1 MSEPQASRQFG
12 LNNFDLLR
20 ILAATQVLYFH
31 TLFHLK
37 IEAPSWTLVFQN
49 FPGVPIFFVIS
60 GYLVSASY
68 ERSESLQRYFW
79 NRFLRIYPGLWGC
92 LFFTV
97 IVVTCFGFSVL
108 HFRGEG
114 WILAQ
119 MAGLI
124 YTPDF
129 LVDFG
134 FGSYNGSLWTI
145 PIELQ
150 FYFVLPLVYLLAAR
164 VRSPNVVFFIILLIF
179 TIVRFFSILY
189 LPEAGPPG
197 TGVPKPIAEKL
208 YDYLFFRH
216 FAMFMAGLVLQRF
229 SVYKSDLIFGKGF
242 LWAIFYLLFVHTV
255 PSSAITDV
263 MAGFILAV
271 CTVSLAYTLPSIAHK
286 LLRGNDI
293 SYGVYIYHGLLINIL
308 VGLGLFYRIEYLFVV
323 WIGAYLAGYLSWV
336 LIERNFLRR
345 KRDKLKRLA
354 SGDLS
359 GVAQPTGHVSP
370 DPDTTLGLAGASSQ
384 EKQHQW

>member
-1 MSEPQASRQFG
+1 MSEPQASRRFG

-37 IEAPSWTLVFQN
+37 IDPPSWTLFFQY

-68 ERSESLQRYFW
+68 ERSESLERYFW
-79 NRFLRIYPGLWGC
+79 NRFLRIYPGLWVC
-92 LFFTV
+92 LFVTV
-97 IVVTCFGFSVL
+97 IVVACFGFSIL
-108 HFRGEG
+108 DFRAGA
-114 WILAQ
+114 WLLAQ
-119 MAGLI
+119 MAGVI
-124 YTPDF
+124 YTPEF
-129 LVDFG
+129 LAHFG

-150 FYFVLPLVYLLAAR
+150 FYFLLPIVYLLAGRA
-164 VRSPNVVFFIILLIF
+164 RSPNLVFLVLLVIF
-179 TIVRFFSILY
+179 TIIRFFSILY
-189 LPEAGPPG
+189 LPETGPPE
-197 TGVPKPIAEKL
+197 TGLPKPMAEKL
-208 YDYLFFRH
+208 FGYLFFRH
-216 FAMFMAGLVLQRF
+216 FAMFLAGLVLQRLGA
-229 SVYKSDLIFGKGF
+229 YKSKLIFGKGL
-242 LWAIFYLLFVHTV
+242 LWIAFYLVFIKTA
-255 PSSAITDV
+255 PSSAVTDV
-263 MAGFILAV
+263 MAGLILAV
-271 CTVSLAYTLPSIAHK
+271 CTVSVAYTLPGVASK

-293 SYGVYIYHGLLINIL
+293 SYGVYIYHGLLINI
-308 VGLGLFYRIEYLFVV
+308 VVSFQLFYRIEYLFVV

-336 LIERNFLRR
+336 LVERNFLRR
-345 KRDKLKRLA
+345 KRDKLKR
-354 SGDLS
+354 LS